1 MNWRTIKTIAGKDIK
16 EATQNKSVWL
26 PILIVPLIFVVLLPV
41 GMTLAIGSSAATEAN
56 PLNDPDFAM
65 FMERMPQF
73 LSDLI
78 EGLDSAQSG
87 IVLLLLGYLF
97 APFFLIMPLMFSTVI
112 ASESFAGERERKTIE
127 ALLYT
132 PATDTELFLGKVLA
146 ALAPALLITWGGFLA
161 YSVVVN
167 VAAYSV
173 MGRIWFPLPSWYP
186 LILWVSP
193 AISLLGIAVTVLIS
207 GKVQTFMG
215 AYQSSGSL
223 VLLVLALL
231 AGQATGVLYLSVP
244 VVLLIGL
251 VLFLVDAVL
260 MYYAIRTFNRD
271 RLLASSG

>member
-26 PILIVPLIFVVLLPV
+26 PILVVPMIFVVLLPV

-87 IVLLLLGYLF
+87 IVLLLGYLF

-112 ASESFAGERERKTIE
+112 ASESFAGERERKTVE

>member
-26 PILIVPLIFVVLLPV
+26 PILVVPMIFVVLLPV

-56 PLNDPDFAM
+56 PLNYPDFAM

-112 ASESFAGERERKTIE
+112 ASESFAGERERKTVE

-132 PATDTELFLGKVLA
+132 PATDTELFLWKVLA

>member
-1 MNWRTIKTIAGKDIK
+1 MNWRTIKTIAAKDIK

-26 PILIVPLIFVVLLPV
+26 PILIVPLIFVVLMPV
-41 GMTLAIGSSAATEAN
+41 GMILGVGSSASTEVN
-56 PLNDPDFAM
+56 PLNDPDFAG

-73 LSDLI
+73 IANLI

-87 IVLLLLGYLF
+87 IVLLVGYLF

-146 ALAPALLITWGGFLA
+146 ALAPALLITWGGFLV

-167 VAAYSV
+167 VAAYPV
-173 MGRIWFPLPSWYP
+173 MGRIWFPLSSWYP
-186 LILWVSP
+186 LILWISP

-231 AGQATGVLYLSVP
+231 AGQATGVLYLG
-244 VVLLIGL
+244 VLSGILIGL
-251 VLFLVDAVL
+251 VLFLIDAVL

-271 RLLASSG
+271 KLLASAG

>member
-1 MNWRTIKTIAGKDIK
+1 MNWRTIRTIAGKDIK

-26 PILIVPLIFVVLLPV
+26 PILIVPLIFVVLMPV
-41 GMTLAIGSSAATEAN
+41 GMILAISSTGATEVN
-56 PLNDPDFAM
+56 PLNDPDFVM
-65 FMERMPQF
+65 FVERMPKF

-78 EGLDSAQSG
+78 DGLDSAQSG
-87 IVLLLLGYLF
+87 IVLLVGYLF

-112 ASESFAGERERKTIE
+112 ASESFAGERERKTVE

-146 ALAPALLITWGGFLA
+146 ALAPALLITWGGFLV

-167 VAAYSV
+167 VAAFSV

-231 AGQATGVLYLSVP
+231 AGQATGVLYLSV
-244 VVLLIGL
+244 VSVIVIGL

-271 RLLASSG
+271 KLLASAG

>member
-1 MNWRTIKTIAGKDIK
+1 MNWRTIRTIAGKDIK

-26 PILIVPLIFVVLLPV
+26 PILIVPLIFVVLMPV
-41 GMTLAIGSSAATEAN
+41 GMILAISSTGATEVN
-56 PLNDPDFAM
+56 PLNDPDFAL

-73 LSDLI
+73 LSNLI
-78 EGLDSAQSG
+78 NGLDSAQSG
-87 IVLLLLGYLF
+87 IVLLVGYLF

-112 ASESFAGERERKTIE
+112 ASESFAGERERKTVE

-146 ALAPALLITWGGFLA
+146 ALAPALLITWGGFLV

-167 VAAYSV
+167 VAAFSV

-231 AGQATGVLYLSVP
+231 AGQATGVLYLSV
-244 VVLLIGL
+244 VSVIVIGL

-271 RLLASSG
+271 KLLASAG

>member
-26 PILIVPLIFVVLLPV
+26 PILIVPMIFVVLLPV

-87 IVLLLLGYLF
+87 IVLLLGYLF

-112 ASESFAGERERKTIE
+112 ASESFAGERERKTVE

>member
-1 MNWRTIKTIAGKDIK
+1 MNWRTIRTIAGKDIK

-26 PILIVPLIFVVLLPV
+26 PILIVPLIFVVLMPV
-41 GMTLAIGSSAATEAN
+41 GMILAISSTGATEVN
-56 PLNDPDFAM
+56 PLNDPDFAL

-73 LSDLI
+73 LSNLI
-78 EGLDSAQSG
+78 NGLDSAQSG
-87 IVLLLLGYLF
+87 IVLLVGYLF

-112 ASESFAGERERKTIE
+112 ASESFAGERERKTVE

-146 ALAPALLITWGGFLA
+146 ALAPALLITWGGFLV

-167 VAAYSV
+167 VAAFSV

-215 AYQSSGSL
+215 A
-223 VLLVLALL
+223 
-231 AGQATGVLYLSVP
+231 
-244 VVLLIGL
+244 
-251 VLFLVDAVL
+251 
-260 MYYAIRTFNRD
+260 
-271 RLLASSG
+271 

>member
-1 MNWRTIKTIAGKDIK
+1 MNWRTIRTIAGKDIK

-26 PILIVPLIFVVLLPV
+26 PILIVPLIFVVLMPV
-41 GMTLAIGSSAATEAN
+41 GMILAISSTGATEVN
-56 PLNDPDFAM
+56 PLNDPDFAL

-73 LSDLI
+73 LSNLI
-78 EGLDSAQSG
+78 NGLDSAQSG
-87 IVLLLLGYLF
+87 IVLLVGYLF

-112 ASESFAGERERKTIE
+112 ASESFAGERERKTVE

-146 ALAPALLITWGGFLA
+146 ALAPALLITWGGFLV

-167 VAAYSV
+167 VAAFSV

-231 AGQATGVLYLSVP
+231 AGQATGVLYLSV
-244 VVLLIGL
+244 VSVIVIGL
-251 VLFLVDAVL
+251 VLFLIDAVL

-271 RLLASSG
+271 KLLASAG